1 MFQVLFGDA
10 AGAVVVSGSEEAG
23 AGDLVVED
31 VWELVLPDSS
41 DAYWGVVHED
51 GVIFDSGPEATC
63 VTGQRAELPLDPVQE
78 RGKLLGNRYG
88 AGLDLV
94 EVHRSPARS
103 RQPAAPLNILHAP
116 PRAIRSATQPPPAS
130 TSRTNS
136 SYRAAASS
144 TRGGLPQ
151 TSNR

>member
-31 VWELVLPDSS
+31 VWELVLPDCS

-78 RGKLLGNRYG
+78 HGKLLGNRYG
-88 AGLDLV
+88 A
-94 EVHRSPARS
+94 HRSPARS